1 MSREEREEGEG
12 LVRTLKLSG
21 RLKKEHR
28 RGWVIKVGIPDPESV
43 ADHSFR
49 TALIAMLLGD
59 SRGLDTGKM
68 MRMAL
73 IHDLGEAIIGDL
85 TPLDTAKLETKKHDE
100 TEAIEEIFSTL
111 PKQLREKYLHLWRE
125 LRDGSSEE
133 AKLVSDADKLEMA
146 LQASEYEKEGYPKEM
161 LSEFKASAI
170 KRIYDKEILNIIH
183 HL

>member
-1 MSREEREEGEG
+1 M
-12 LVRTLKLSG
+12 
-21 RLKKEHR
+21 KKEHR
-28 RGWVIKVGIPDPESV
+28 QGWVAKVGIPDPESV

-85 TPLDTAKLETKKHDE
+85 TPLDAAKIETKKQDE
-100 TEAIEEIFSTL
+100 NEAIEEIFSTL
-111 PKQLREKYLHLWRE
+111 PEQLREKYLHLWQE
-125 LRDGSSEE
+125 YRDGSSEE
-133 AKLVSDADKLEMA
+133 AQLVSDADKLEMV

-161 LSEFKASAI
+161 LSEFKASAV
-170 KRIYDKEILNIIH
+170 KRTRDPEILNIIH
-183 HL
+183 QL

>member
-1 MSREEREEGEG
+1 MSEEKEVEEG
-12 LVRTLKLSG
+12 LVRTLEISG

-28 RGWVIKVGIPDPESV
+28 QGWIAKVGILDPESV

-73 IHDLGEAIIGDL
+73 IHDLGEVIIGDL
-85 TPLDTAKLETKKHDE
+85 TPLDAAKIGTKRHDE
-100 TEAIEEIFSTL
+100 TRAIEEIFSHI
-111 PKQLREKYLHLWRE
+111 PKPMRERYLDLWQE
-125 LRDGSSEE
+125 FCDGSSEE
-133 AKLVSDADKLEMA
+133 AKLVLDADKLEMA

-161 LSEFKASAI
+161 LSEFKASA
-170 KRIYDKEILNIIH
+170 KQRIHDTKILNIIRR
-183 HL
+183 L

>member
-1 MSREEREEGEG
+1 MSREEGEKEEG
-12 LVRTLKLSG
+12 LVKTLKISG

-28 RGWVIKVGIPDPESV
+28 QGWAVKVGIPDPESV

-49 TALIAMLLGD
+49 TALIVMLLGD

-85 TPLDTAKLETKKHDE
+85 TPLDAAKIETKERDE
-100 TEAIEEIFSTL
+100 TEAIEEIFSSL
-111 PKQLREKYLHLWRE
+111 PKQLGEKYLHLWRE

-133 AKLVSDADKLEMA
+133 ARLVSDADKLEMA
-146 LQASEYEKEGYPKEM
+146 LQASEYEKEGYPKGV
-161 LSEFKASAI
+161 LSEFKASAV
-170 KRIYDKEILNIIH
+170 KRTRDSEILNIIH
-183 HL
+183 QL